1 MDIGFA
7 LATDRAVFIGSHLMS
22 RLVSDRL
29 EGWDAMSL
37 LSIFIRNPIRRLLRL
52 AMSTLLGATLREMS
66 WVLATLTVLCSQRF
80 WSICTIIMYPKS

>member
-1 MDIGFA
+1 VDIGFA

-37 LSIFIRNPIRRLLRL
+37 LSIFIRDPIRRLPRP
-52 AMSTLLGATLREMS
+52 ATSVLLGATLKEIS
-66 WVLATLTVLCSQRF
+66 
-80 WSICTIIMYPKS
+80 